1 MNFPEKLK
9 ELRKAKGIT
18 QEELA
23 KAIFVSRTLITK
35 YESGAVYPTK
45 ENLEKLALYF
55 GVNISDLVD
64 GNDAVQL
71 ALDSL
76 KVTTSINKFINILIL
91 ALLGIFFFI
100 SFLPIFTRAYY
111 DYSTGEIPPNK
122 IVEYVGILECAIR
135 FGNPVYWILVATSLI
150 NIGLSIILLTNKID
164 GRVNRMMSL
173 CNYLL
178 TAINLVLIFF
188 SIAMFI
194 STIGSNLYDF

>member
-55 GVNISDLVD
+55 EVQISDLID
-64 GNDAVQL
+64 NNDTVQL
-71 ALDSL
+71 VLESA
-76 KVTTSINKFINILIL
+76 KTTANINKFFNILTIIL
-91 ALLGIFFFI
+91 IGVFFFI
-100 SFLPIFTRAYY
+100 SFLPIFTRSYY
-111 DYSTGEIPPNK
+111 DYSTGVVPPEK
-122 IVEYVGILECAIR
+122 IVENVGILQSAIR
-135 FGNPVYWILVATSLI
+135 FGNPIYWVLVVTSLF
-150 NIGLSIILLTNKID
+150 NVSGSVVLLSNKFVGRTKTII
-164 GRVNRMMSL
+164 SL

-178 TAINLVLIFF
+178 LVINLVLIFL
-188 SIAMFI
+188 SITMFVSSI
-194 STIGSNLYDF
+194 SSNLYDF

>member
-111 DYSTGEIPPNK
+111 GYSTGVTPPNK

-135 FGNPVYWILVATSLI
+135 FGNPVYWVLVATSLI

-178 TAINLVLIFF
+178 MVINLVLIFF

>member
-55 GVNISDLVD
+55 EVNIPDLVD
-64 GNDAVQL
+64 GNDTVQL

-76 KVTTSINKFINILIL
+76 KVTASINKFFNILIM

-100 SFLPIFTRAYY
+100 SFLPIFTRTYY
-111 DYSTGEIPPNK
+111 DYSTGMIPPNK

-135 FGNPVYWILVATSLI
+135 FGNPVYRILVATSLI
-150 NIGLSIILLTNKID
+150 NIGSSIILFTNKID
-164 GRVNRMMSL
+164 GRIKAMMSL

-178 TAINLVLIFF
+178 MVINLVLVFF

-194 STIGSNLYDF
+194 SSIGSNLYDF

>member
-9 ELRKAKGIT
+9 ELRKTKGIT

-55 GVNISDLVD
+55 EVNISDLVD
-64 GNDAVQL
+64 DNDVVHL

-76 KVTTSINKFINILIL
+76 KLTTSINKFFNILIM

-100 SFLPIFTRAYY
+100 SFLPIFTRTYY
-111 DYSTGEIPPNK
+111 DYSTGVIPPNK

-150 NIGLSIILLTNKID
+150 NIGFSIILLTNKID

-178 TAINLVLIFF
+178 TVINLVLIFF